1 MAIYKVINAMK
12 RKGVGKES
20 GKPYQMYSV
29 AFLQP
34 VEIGSFGNT
43 QVSGSGLAP
52 VNADCSE
59 DVFLEFAQ
67 FGEEEF
73 PVLADLTLRI
83 GMRDNKAVVNVT
95 HANLV
100 LGDKK
105 PKLAAA

>member
-1 MAIYKVINAMK
+1 MAAYKVINAVK

-34 VEIGSFGNT
+34 IEIGQFGNT
-43 QVSGSGLAP
+43 QVSGSGLSP
-52 VNADCSE
+52 VNADCNE
-59 DVFLEFAQ
+59 DVYLEFAQ
-67 FGEEEF
+67 LGEEEF
-73 PVLADLTLRI
+73 PVLADLSIRI
-83 GMRDNKAVVNVT
+83 GMRDNKAVVNIT
-95 HANLV
+95 RASLI